1 MICPK
6 CSTELLLDYTFCP
19 QCGSKLPSQEAPSD
33 IESSVADGKETEVK
47 AAEVKTADVND
58 GELGSADVTADVFT
72 NPDDIFSSP
81 SPLAQTMPSSY
92 VSNDASVF
100 VAASAPATADTIV
113 KETVPVTPYVV
124 STAAV
129 SSAPASSS
137 VTASGT
143 VPASA
148 PGNVN
153 PNDSKGSA
161 SAPEKKEPV
170 IPKEYKALSTAG
182 IFWYM
187 ILVCIPVVGWIILL
201 SFAFGGKNKSKKSLS
216 RAILLFWIIFILLV
230 CLAFIVAFIAN
241 RNLLVQLFDQNNWA
255 SMRDFISQ
263 TFINR

>member
-19 QCGSKLPSQEAPSD
+19 QCGSKLPSQEALSD
-33 IESSVADGKETEVK
+33 IDSSVADVTDTEVK
-47 AAEVKTADVND
+47 AADVND
-58 GELGSADVTADVFT
+58 GELRNVDVNDDVFT
-72 NPDDIFSSP
+72 NPDDIFLSP

-92 VSNDASVF
+92 VSQDASVF
-100 VAASAPATADTIV
+100 VAASAPTTADTIV

-124 STAAV
+124 STAAA
-129 SSAPASSS
+129 SSVPASSS
-137 VTASGT
+137 PASSAATAS
-143 VPASA
+143 AA
-148 PGNVN
+148 GNVD
-153 PNDSKGSA
+153 PNDSKNSSSA
-161 SAPEKKEPV
+161 EEKKEPV

-216 RAILLFWIIFILLV
+216 RAILVYWIIFILLV
-230 CLAFIVAFIAN
+230 CLAFIIAFIAN
-241 RNLLVQLFDQNNWA
+241 RNLLVQIFDQNNWA